1 MSNGVMD
8 GVINIDDKERL
19 DTFIKERTDNFMKS
33 IDERIEKHAN
43 GLIAEIKKI
52 KSLYNNELDFYNL
65 TEYLESIGL
74 KDKWES
80 YLKDVIISG
89 VKSEMKKRKEE
100 INCQY
105 WTRFCGV
112 LQWCIKSLTIPCDCQ
127 DNYDGWSNKQ
137 DDTKDAPRFTA

>member
-1 MSNGVMD
+1 MSYGVMD
-8 GVINIDDKERL
+8 GVISIDDKERL
-19 DTFIKERTDNFMKS
+19 DTFIKERTDNFIKS

-43 GLIAEIKKI
+43 ELITEIKKI

-89 VKSEMKKRKEE
+89 VKSEIKKRKEE

-105 WTRFCGV
+105 
-112 LQWCIKSLTIPCDCQ
+112 
-127 DNYDGWSNKQ
+127 
-137 DDTKDAPRFTA
+137 